1 MWKQINMDWR
11 NHRHGKIFRIC
22 RKDGEMLG
30 EGEAVL
36 KMHRRMKV
44 LRGVHQYQASF
55 ATSFN
60 LFFVTIPQISHFF
73 HTMVKYLL
81 FHWKSMENRIYFD
94 SAFLDHIYYIK

>member
-1 MWKQINMDWR
+1 M
-11 NHRHGKIFRIC
+11 GKFLEFVGRT
-22 RKDGEMLG
+22 GEMLG

-36 KMHRRMKV
+36 KMHRRKKV

-94 SAFLDHIYYIK
+94 SAFLDHICYIK